1 MSKTYTAADY
11 IAPAVSELVKE
22 ITAGKLVATLAAEIA
37 TTYAAQNWG
46 QDADPVELD
55 ADDFETA
62 IKNAC
67 DAATPRERVL
77 LLATGERIAAEE
89 GAAWAA
95 ELLAEMDA
103 DGRAAWIASAQRD
116 PRGWWTACA
125 FDTVRDRVSAALWA
139 DKKHELCQAAAD
151 ACAAVILDDA
161 DQEAADQEA
170 ADRSDGWHAFEAEGF
185 ACHVKFEGRIPVKVS
200 IKNDSE
206 ESAEDDAIEEAIEAR
221 WGVWVE
227 IGEWESAD
235 GSTVEA
241 VADLKV
247 EEQPTH
253 RVTFTPARGEPS
265 VALVYL
271 PEDSGPAYDRREW
284 RDAQNA
290 SWSVDEDGGWY
301 CQGQATPG
309 GESGAVEVVRLKR

>member
-1 MSKTYTAADY
+1 MADM
-11 IAPAVSELVKE
+11 VRR
-22 ITAGKLVATLAAEIA
+22 
-37 TTYAAQNWG
+37 
-46 QDADPVELD
+46 
-55 ADDFETA
+55 
-62 IKNAC
+62 
-67 DAATPRERVL
+67 PR
-77 LLATGERIAAEE
+77 
-89 GAAWAA
+89 
-95 ELLAEMDA
+95 
-103 DGRAAWIASAQRD
+103 
-116 PRGWWTACA
+116 
-125 FDTVRDRVSAALWA
+125 
-139 DKKHELCQAAAD
+139 
-151 ACAAVILDDA
+151 
-161 DQEAADQEA
+161 
-170 ADRSDGWHAFEAEGF
+170 
-185 ACHVKFEGRIPVKVS
+185 
-200 IKNDSE
+200 
-206 ESAEDDAIEEAIEAR
+206 AEDDAIEEAIEAR

-271 PEDSGPAYDRREW
+271 PEAEGPAYDRREW

-309 GESGAVEVVRLKR
+309 GESGEVEVVRLKR